1 MTNPGGSGASSLM
14 RAGPFSG
21 LASRIGWETP
31 TRIDWVAF
39 LLMAPALLFFA
50 IGVLYPL
57 IETIRV
63 SFLDWTGLSQPTP
76 AGFSNYLTLV
86 TDPNFHNALRVTL
99 TWMIA
104 CTALSVAFGFILAL
118 LSGLAPRQTAPF
130 RLVIFAAYG
139 ISEAATGLMWLGVLQ
154 PDYGLLNGILR
165 GLGLSDL
172 ATPWLGNPNT
182 ALWGVIAAYVWSQAG
197 LPLLTCFAAVQAI
210 PKSLIEA
217 AYVDGASHFQI
228 LRHILAPLALPGVKI
243 AIFIN
248 LLNSLKA
255 FDMIHVLTA
264 GGPVR
269 ATETVGYFMYKE
281 AVVYFKQGYGA
292 ASTVVLVVVVIV
304 CAIPLI
310 LDRSSKAND

>member
-1 MTNPGGSGASSLM
+1 MTVHGGSGSSSLTQ
-14 RAGPFSG
+14 AGPFSG
-21 LASRIGWETP
+21 LAGRIGLHAP
-31 TRIDWVAF
+31 RRIDWIAF
-39 LLMAPALLFFA
+39 ALLLPTLLFFA
-50 IGVLYPL
+50 VGVLYPL

-76 AGFSNYLTLV
+76 AGFSNYLALIV
-86 TDPNFHNALRVTL
+86 DPNFHNALRVTL
-99 TWMIA
+99 TWMVA
-104 CTALSVAFGFILAL
+104 CTALSVSFGFMLAL
-118 LSGLAPRQTAPF
+118 LSGLAPKQTAPF

-139 ISEAATGLMWLGVLQ
+139 ISEAATGLMWLGILQ

-165 GLGLSDL
+165 GLGLGDL

-210 PKSLIEA
+210 PKSLTEA
-217 AYVDGASHFQI
+217 AYVDGATHFQI
-228 LRHILAPLALPGVKI
+228 MRHILAPLALPGVKI

-255 FDMIHVLTA
+255 FDMIHILTA

-269 ATETVGYFMYKE
+269 ATATVGYFMYKE
-281 AVVYFKQGYGA
+281 SVVYFKPGYGA
-292 ASTVVLVVVVIV
+292 ASTVVLLLAVII
-304 CAIPLI
+304 CAVPLI
-310 LDRSSKAND
+310 LDRSSESK